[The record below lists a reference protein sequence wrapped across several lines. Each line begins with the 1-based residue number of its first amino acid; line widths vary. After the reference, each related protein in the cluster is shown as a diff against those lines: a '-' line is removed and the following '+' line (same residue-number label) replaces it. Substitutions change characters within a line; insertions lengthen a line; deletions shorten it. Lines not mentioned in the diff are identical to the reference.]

1 MKLSIIN
8 FYLTTVNDST
18 YPRHFN
24 LFNSL
29 KDKIEVNLY
38 GCANNHYIYQG
49 PKNFFKGIY
58 WINSLK
64 YTNNYVRFLS
74 ITLFF
79 LKLIINRKYK
89 IHKYIL
95 VSDPF
100 LAFYFCLIRKFFSYK
115 IIYEIRDVNPLSIT
129 RIYNFNKYNPMVL
142 YLSFVEKYL
151 LRNSYKIITNLENYS
166 KRLNEIKLKKKIFF
180 LPNKID
186 NSNVILK
193 NKNKD
198 KDKNFLYAGYISK
211 ASNLDFVI
219 KSFNYFNKNKNNKFY
234 IVGHGPLFNPL
245 KRKYHSKFIKFIF
258 SKKYITYQKF
268 AKISDFGII
277 SYVFDSHIYN
287 YGIAPRRLIF
297 YLDNNILPI
306 FFGSFKLKKFLN
318 VDFLKIKTNDK
329 KKFSKLLEFYNK
341 NRKLINYKIKKNY
354 EKSYREYNYSLISKK
369 LLLFINDNK

>member
-8 FYLTTVNDST
+8 FYLTTINDST

-38 GCANNHYIYQG
+38 GCANNHYING
-49 PKNFFKGIY
+49 SKKSFNGIY

-79 LKLIINRKYK
+79 FKLILNRKYK
-89 IHKYIL
+89 IHKYVLI
-95 VSDPF
+95 SDPF
-100 LAFYFCLIRKFFSYK
+100 LAFYFCLFRKFFSYK
-115 IIYEIRDVNPLSIT
+115 IIYEIRDVNPISIT
-129 RIYNFNKYNPMVL
+129 RIYNFSKYNPMVL
-142 YLSFVEKYL
+142 YLSFIEKYL

-166 KRLNEIKLKKKIFF
+166 KRLNEFKLKKKIFF
-180 LPNKID
+180 LPNKLD
-186 NSNVILK
+186 NSNLILK
-193 NKNKD
+193 SKNKD
-198 KDKNFLYAGYISK
+198 KSFLYAGYVSK

-245 KRKYHSKFIKFIF
+245 KRKYHSKFVKFIF
-258 SKKYITYQKF
+258 SKKYKTYQNF
-268 AKISDFGII
+268 AKKSDFGII
-277 SYVFDSHIYN
+277 SYVFDNKIYS

-297 YLDNNILPI
+297 YLNNNILPI
-306 FFGSFKLKKFLN
+306 FIGSFKLKKFLN
-318 VDFLKIKTNDK
+318 VDFLKIKTNNK

-341 NRKLINYKIKKNY
+341 NTKLINDKIIKNY
-354 EKSYREYNYSLISKK
+354 KKSYHEYNYDLISKK